1 MKSGS
6 GRSSRSSSGS
16 PPVPLV
22 APHPVSFQSACGSPF
37 LWSRIVDEAS
47 LTTEPFHSAS
57 SSELLRLHLSTDPDI
72 LPAPRVL
79 HIERRLCVVVEHN
92 FSSHMSQ
99 SSVPSNRFFDKPL
112 VVFHEIFPYLPP
124 NQFVE
129 FGDDVVRR
137 VASFLLI
144 VAATSLLV
152 PGRILRQTG
161 LVRPDL
167 RNLLENLAGLHMAS
181 WCVRSSCRIT
191 SRLGV
196 WITAQRD
203 TPAILARLHPVSSER
218 RVSKRLSYS
227 SSSSSSSSRVAEV
240 QRGDSWRYWAE
251 GFDEGLHSATDQET
265 GSGDIFTALCCND
278 PVPLHRSSLQ

>member
-265 GSGDIFTALCCND
+265 
-278 PVPLHRSSLQ
+278 VPLHRSSLQ